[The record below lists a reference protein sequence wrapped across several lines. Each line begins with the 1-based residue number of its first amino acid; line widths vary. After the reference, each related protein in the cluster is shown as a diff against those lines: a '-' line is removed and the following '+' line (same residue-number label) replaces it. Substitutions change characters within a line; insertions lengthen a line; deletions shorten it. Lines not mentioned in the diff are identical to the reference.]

1 MPELITIS
9 MPTYRRPSYIL
20 HAIHSCLIQDYRPL
34 EIDVSDDS
42 PTNET
47 ETLLRSI
54 ILPDGIS
61 LRYWRNTQ
69 SLRQAGNVN
78 KLFQSAR
85 GSRLVLLHDDDALL
99 PGTIS
104 ALHSAFSLS
113 SSVIAAYGMQQAIS
127 ESGELLP
134 QDTANHNGFANRTPE
149 FSGLQH
155 DPVKCALWLQFPNNG
170 YLIDTELAR
179 STGYRSEEEIGVS
192 CDADFGIRLARA
204 HRSSHFAFINRCT
217 SQYRL
222 MAAGQRTSREMW
234 WKLFDVILS
243 IDDLTPGEAQARDEL
258 LRKVSVE
265 ALVEN
270 ALHGKRKRALQIFM
284 SPLYPCRKL
293 GARVAYH
300 LGLIALPGLV
310 SLRDRFRSSAR
321 AHA

>member
-9 MPTYRRPSYIL
+9 IPTYRRPSYIL
-20 HAIHSCLIQDYRPL
+20 HAIHSCLVQDYRPL

-42 PTNET
+42 PSDET

-54 ILPDGIS
+54 ALPEGIA
-61 LRYWRNTQ
+61 LRYWRNAP

-85 GSRLVLLHDDDALL
+85 GSKLVLLHDDDALL

-104 ALHSAFSLS
+104 SLHEAFSFS
-113 SSVIAAYGMQQAIS
+113 PSVIASYGIQQAIS
-127 ESGELLP
+127 ESGELLA
-134 QDTANHNGFANRTPE
+134 QDTANHNEFANRTPE
-149 FSGLQH
+149 FTGIQR

-170 YLIDTELAR
+170 YLIDTEIAR
-179 STGYRSEEEIGVS
+179 KTGYRSEQEIGVS

-204 HRSSHFAFINRCT
+204 HRSSHFAFINRYT

-222 MAAGQRTSREMW
+222 MAAGQRASREMW

-243 IDDLTPGEAQARDEL
+243 IDDLTPPEAQARDEM

-270 ALHGKRKRALQIFM
+270 ALHGNRRRALQIFL

-293 GARVAYH
+293 SARVAYH

-310 SLRDRFRSSAR
+310 ALRDRFRPAHR